1 MSMVKYTIDTL
12 PKPSESDID
21 RLKKLADLPDEN
33 IDCSDVPALSAEVW
47 AQSLKLS
54 ELYRPQKKQITI
66 RIDADVLDWLKAG
79 GKGYQTKLNEI
90 LRHKMM
96 EQKSHQ

>member
-1 MSMVKYTIDTL
+1 MSMVKYTLDTL
-12 PKPSESDID
+12 PKPSKSDMD
-21 RLKKLADLPDEN
+21 RLKKLSDLPDEN
-33 IDCSDVPALSAEVW
+33 IDCSDVPVLSAEAW

-54 ELYRPQKKQITI
+54 ELYRPKKKQITV
-66 RIDADVLDWLKAG
+66 RIDADVLEWLKSS

-96 EQKSHQ
+96 EQK